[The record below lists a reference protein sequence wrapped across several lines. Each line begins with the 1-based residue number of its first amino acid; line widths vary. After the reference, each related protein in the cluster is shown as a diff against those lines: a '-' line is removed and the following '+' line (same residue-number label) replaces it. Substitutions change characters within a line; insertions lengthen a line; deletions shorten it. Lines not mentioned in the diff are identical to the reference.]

1 MTLNFQQIQQQIKA
15 WGQNAAQRAALA
27 SSLRQ
32 QALAVLLANARNLPA
47 LRQKVEQVVQQYE
60 PGLRC
65 ALPVSEP
72 LDASFPA
79 PDLPPRVTM
88 IAADG
93 SQIAPDHHR
102 EVLYGLI
109 NIGAI
114 SLQHGSAE
122 PPQAFIESRLLLDDG
137 LPELSEAALALQRD
151 LFERF
156 RLAEI
161 AALFPPPTVTFCDGP
176 MELWGGAAQS
186 AGETSEFQ
194 RRLEE
199 YRQALR
205 QLHRLG
211 AATAGYVDK
220 PAARTLVRLLEV
232 AATPE
237 TELPDIQQRHPFRPV
252 KDSDLFRE
260 LLGPGERS
268 AVFGIQSLFAHQYPQ
283 ELALHFFY
291 LNVRLHGKPWI
302 ARVEIPA
309 WVAENPALLN
319 LLHAAFIEQCRLM
332 GERPYPYL
340 LHRAHETAVVTLPE
354 KEQVTQMLA
363 QELWRQGGEIEGSS
377 HKQEAKDL
385 SGRTAYKKGGRSAK

>member
-1 MTLNFQQIQQQIKA
+1 MTLNFQQIQQQVKE
-15 WGQNAAQRAALA
+15 WGQNAAQRAALT
-27 SSLRQ
+27 SNLRQ
-32 QALAVLLANARNLPA
+32 QALAVLRANAQNLPA
-47 LRQKVEQVVQQYE
+47 LRLRVEQVVKQVE

-65 ALPVSEP
+65 ALPVTEP

-79 PDLPPRVTM
+79 PALPPQVMM

-93 SQIAPDHHR
+93 SQITPDRHS
-102 EVLYGLI
+102 EVSYGLI

-122 PPQAFIESRLLLDDG
+122 PPQAFIESRLLLDEG
-137 LPELSEAALALQRD
+137 LPELSEAGLALQRD
-151 LFERF
+151 LAERS

-161 AALFPPPTVTFCDGP
+161 AALYSPPTVTFCDGP
-176 MELWGGAAQS
+176 MELWGGAAQNT
-186 AGETSEFQ
+186 GEASEFQ

-199 YRQALR
+199 YRQVLR
-205 QLHRLG
+205 QLYRLG

-220 PAARTLVRLLEV
+220 PAARMVVRLLEI

-237 TELPDIQQRHPFRPV
+237 AELPEIQQRHPFQPV

-268 AVFGIQSLFAHQYPQ
+268 AVFGVQSLFAHQYPQ

-309 WVAENPALLN
+309 WVAEDATLLN
-319 LLHAAFIEQCRLM
+319 LLHAALIEQCRLM

-363 QELWRQGGEIEGSS
+363 QELRRQGGEIEGSS
-377 HKQEAKDL
+377 HKQDAKDL
-385 SGRTAYKKGGRSAK
+385 SGRTAYKKGGRAVR